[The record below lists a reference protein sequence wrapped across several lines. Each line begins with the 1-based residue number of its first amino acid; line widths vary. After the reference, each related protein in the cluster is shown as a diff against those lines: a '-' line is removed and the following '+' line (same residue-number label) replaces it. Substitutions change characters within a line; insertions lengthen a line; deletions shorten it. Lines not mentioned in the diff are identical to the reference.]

1 MAAFPVAATAGD
13 VAEREIQARVGT
25 GRDGTGEK
33 ALARARTRSICAMPV
48 LSGRTEKP
56 TRRVSALL
64 RGWCFLG
71 NFALCFY
78 VVQCNNCVSPPPA
91 CIGLQIW
98 HSCRR
103 YHTDATPL
111 NSRVFLPS
119 LTHSFLHH
127 ARLSFSPATR
137 KPATTVKPCAAIAG
151 GSRGARVRPLLFHR
165 APAMKLKSSQT

>member
-1 MAAFPVAATAGD
+1 
-13 VAEREIQARVGT
+13 
-25 GRDGTGEK
+25 
-33 ALARARTRSICAMPV
+33 MPV

-103 YHTDATPL
+103 CHTDATPL

-127 ARLSFSPATR
+127 ARLSFSPATYLPN
-137 KPATTVKPCAAIAG
+137 KVQPVVLHV
-151 GSRGARVRPLLFHR
+151 RGR
-165 APAMKLKSSQT
+165 

>member
-1 MAAFPVAATAGD
+1 
-13 VAEREIQARVGT
+13 
-25 GRDGTGEK
+25 
-33 ALARARTRSICAMPV
+33 MPV

-78 VVQCNNCVSPPPA
+78 VVQCNNCVSSPPA

-103 YHTDATPL
+103 CHTDATPL

-119 LTHSFLHH
+119 LPIGALAEPSGP
-127 ARLSFSPATR
+127 SIR